1 MGDSDSE
8 VDQKKSKGGRRGWTT
23 PEQTTWLKS
32 LIPSF
37 QKVQAGGFQKLA
49 EFWPGLYEEW
59 FI

>member
-8 VDQKKSKGGRRGWTT
+8 VDQKKSKGGWRGWTT
-23 PEQTTWLKS
+23 PEQTAWLES

-37 QKVQAGGFQKLA
+37 QKAQASSFRKLT
-49 EFWPGLYEEW
+49 EFWPSLYEEW